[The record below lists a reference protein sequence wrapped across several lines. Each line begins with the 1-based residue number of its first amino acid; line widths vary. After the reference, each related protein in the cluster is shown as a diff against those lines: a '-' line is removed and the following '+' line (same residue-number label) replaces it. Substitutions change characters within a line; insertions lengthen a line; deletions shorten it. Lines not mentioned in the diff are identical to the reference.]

1 MGRIASILLI
11 SAACAAA
18 VGTLAVAT
26 TSPSARSRAHVLRY
40 QVETAPGRDYVLS
53 GGKRVGVVLDVSRK
67 ADRRGGYVSTGA
79 IVFTARPNRGRVF
92 FASAQLNSYD
102 VSPAIAVVG
111 GTGRFAGAHGTGT
124 LDYAGAVNK
133 LTLRLR

>member
-1 MGRIASILLI
+1 MGRIASILLMT
-11 SAACAAA
+11 AACVAT
-18 VGTLAVAT
+18 VGGLAVAT
-26 TSPSARSRAHVLRY
+26 TSAPGRSGGHVLRY
-40 QVETAPGRDYVLS
+40 QVETAPGRDFILS
-53 GGKRVGVVLDVSRK
+53 GGRRVGVVLDVSRK

-79 IVFTARPNRGRVF
+79 IVFTARPNRGRIF
-92 FASAQLNSYD
+92 FTSAQLNSYD

-124 LDYAGAVNK
+124 LDYAGTVNK